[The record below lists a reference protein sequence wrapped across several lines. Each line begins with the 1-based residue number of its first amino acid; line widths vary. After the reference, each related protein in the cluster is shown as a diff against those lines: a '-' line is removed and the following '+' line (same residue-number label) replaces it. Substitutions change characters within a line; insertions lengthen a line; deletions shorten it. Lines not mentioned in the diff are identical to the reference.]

1 MVPLSYTLV
10 WGCLSVCVSICVV
23 WETGLSTLSPSAS
36 GRRKDRK
43 SRKSIFGTVPGR
55 SGGSP
60 GEVVTLG
67 RTPGKGTYG
76 RAFPDDP

>member
-43 SRKSIFGTVPGR
+43 NRKSVFGMDPGR
-55 SGGSP
+55 SGSSP
-60 GEVVTLG
+60 KEAV
-67 RTPGKGTYG
+67 PGKGTYG
-76 RAFPDDP
+76 RAFPFDPDT